1 MIDNLIIEQ
10 IEQQTIDK
18 NVAVLLSGG
27 VDSLSVAFAAHRM
40 GKKVTA
46 YTFHL
51 QDQPSYDA
59 TKAAEVAKLMGWDCN
74 IIVVPTHNLQ
84 NDFQRLVKEV
94 RCKKK
99 THFECCFPFLYVYP
113 EIQEDVV
120 LSGWAADGYYGISK
134 KAMIHYGPGK
144 SKEKFDEF
152 RDNYFDI
159 NNQAGYLWHELI
171 ARNNK
176 KQLITP

>member
-1 MIDNLIIEQ
+1 MIDKLIIDQ
-10 IEQQTIDK
+10 IEQQTSDK
-18 NVAVLLSGG
+18 EVAVLLSGG
-27 VDSLSVAFAAHRM
+27 VDSLSVAFAAHRL
-40 GKKVTA
+40 GKKITA

-51 QDQPSYDA
+51 ENNRTYDA
-59 TKAAEVAKLMGWDCN
+59 MKAAEVAKLFGWDCVTV
-74 IIVVPTHNLQ
+74 IVPTFNIK

-113 EIQEDVV
+113 EIKENVV

-134 KAMIHYGPGK
+134 KAILHYGPGK
-144 SKEKFDEF
+144 TKEKFDEF

-159 NNQAGYLWHELI
+159 KLG
-171 ARNNK
+171 K
-176 KQLITP
+176 S